1 MAAFAHGWSLEA
13 IENPAIQHP
22 CRIIEHAF
30 VFGLSILPNAGCTD
44 PPCPKTRTPA
54 HITAAKTTVKLA
66 DVCIAVAA
74 RSYQLA
80 KRHRAACADRR
91 QTSGGSVSDM
101 QVGSPAPGNT
111 RVHGGPCECVTLPTS
126 GLWAPSCLLGFAL
139 AMTPFQALESLRSL
153 SNSL

>member
-74 RSYQLA
+74 R
-80 KRHRAACADRR
+80 
-91 QTSGGSVSDM
+91 
-101 QVGSPAPGNT
+101 N
-111 RVHGGPCECVTLPTS
+111 
-126 GLWAPSCLLGFAL
+126 
-139 AMTPFQALESLRSL
+139 SL
-153 SNSL
+153 SDIARHAPIGDRLLVAQCPTCRLGPLHLAIRGFMEAHVNV